1 MSSSELYTRTFETVT
16 FANGITAV
24 VGLGYDDH
32 RQEFA
37 YTIEVQDWQEKIP
50 VTDEDMP
57 LISVPTVV
65 MPVGQDGPVYKGY
78 FVTKDGHL
86 DLCKLK
92 MLDNGNNKLVLY
104 NVDRKALSLAALES
118 A

>member
-1 MSSSELYTRTFETVT
+1 MSSSELYTRVT

-24 VGLGYDDH
+24 VGPGYDDH

-86 DLCKLK
+86 DLCKLEI
-92 MLDNGNNKLVLY
+92 NKLVLY